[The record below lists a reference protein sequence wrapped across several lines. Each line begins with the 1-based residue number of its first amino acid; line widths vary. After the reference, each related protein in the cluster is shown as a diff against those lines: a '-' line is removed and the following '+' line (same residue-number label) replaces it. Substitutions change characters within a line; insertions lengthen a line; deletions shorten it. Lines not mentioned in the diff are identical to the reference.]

1 MFVTD
6 NSPPIPA
13 AKEPLIRSI
22 SRALNVLQAINCHG
36 SLTMTQISKAV
47 RLPYPTAW
55 RVVYTL
61 VKEGVIEREDSRKY
75 YRPTALSQ
83 SLSCG
88 YRERVRLVEIAQ
100 KHIVKLTKEIG
111 WPVAIASRVGPVMVV
126 RDTTNE
132 LTALTF
138 SDYHQGYSLPI
149 AASASG
155 LVCLAFSS
163 EEQRTEIIDLIKRNA
178 FDGENLNENRSL
190 EGRYLAGIVEDGY
203 ASSIFNPYTKDP
215 GKTSSIAVPLYSDGM
230 VVGALALTFFSSA
243 LGVAEAYAKF
253 KEPISRAQANIIR
266 DLAEVGSF
274 ESDGSNLRK
283 G

>member
-1 MFVTD
+1 
-6 NSPPIPA
+6 
-13 AKEPLIRSI
+13 
-22 SRALNVLQAINCHG
+22 
-36 SLTMTQISKAV
+36 MTQISKAV
-47 RLPYPTAW
+47 LLPYPTAW

-61 VKEGVIEREDSRKY
+61 VKEGVIEREESRKY

-88 YRERVRLVEIAQ
+88 YQERLRLVEIART
-100 KHIVKLTKEIG
+100 HIVKLTKDTG

-163 EEQRTEIIDLIKRNA
+163 EETRTEIINQIKRNT
-178 FDGENLNENRSL
+178 FDGGSSFEIESIERRNLDKV
-190 EGRYLAGIVEDGY
+190 VEQGY
-203 ASSIFNPYTKDP
+203 ASSILNPYTKDP
-215 GKTSSIAVPLYSDGM
+215 GKTSSIAVPLYHEGD

-243 LGVAEAYAKF
+243 LRVAEAY
-253 KEPISRAQANIIR
+253 KEFQNPIARAQANIIK
-266 DLAEVGSF
+266 DLAETGSRRS
-274 ESDGSNLRK
+274 EVKR
-283 G
+283 